1 MTYEIEAQRRL
12 DDSFGFPV
20 VIRNAP
26 KRSYGGRWT
35 LDVGLE
41 TLNRAVLVE
50 LVRSAGPW
58 TGAAVRFVRHWLGDT
73 LQEFAD
79 RVGVSHPAVIN
90 WEDAG
95 DEATPMSK
103 GNEYLIR
110 AQVAAQLRAG
120 GHISESEFADLVSEA
135 MTFETE
141 RDPEP
146 IELDGME
153 LVADDWGDGEA
164 EVAS

>member
-1 MTYEIEAQRRL
+1 MTYEIEAQEQL
-12 DDSFGFPV
+12 DGSFGFPV

-26 KRSYGGRWT
+26 KRSYDGRWA

-50 LVRSAGPW
+50 LIRSTGPW
-58 TGAAVRFVRHWLGDT
+58 TGGAVKFVRHWLGAT

-79 RVGVSHPAVIN
+79 RVGVSHPAVIK
-90 WEDAG
+90 WQDAG
-95 DEATPMSK
+95 EESTPMSK

-110 AQVAAQLRAG
+110 AQVAAQLRAE
-120 GHISESEFADLVSEA
+120 GHITESEFADLVSEA
-135 MTFETE
+135 MIFEPDRE
-141 RDPEP
+141 PEP
-146 IELDGME
+146 IEIDGME
-153 LVADDWGDGEA
+153 LVADDWGDGEV